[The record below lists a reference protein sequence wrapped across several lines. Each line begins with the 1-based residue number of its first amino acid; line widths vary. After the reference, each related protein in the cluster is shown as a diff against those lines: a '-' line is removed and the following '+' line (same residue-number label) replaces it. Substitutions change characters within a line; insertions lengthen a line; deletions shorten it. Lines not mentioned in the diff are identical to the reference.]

1 MARKQADSLRFT
13 RVKIHNWMNFRDAE
27 VLLLRRAFLI
37 GPNAS
42 GKSNFLDVFRFL
54 SDIARPAGGGLQA
67 AIEARRGFVG
77 VRSLHARGTN
87 SFVEI
92 EVDVGTDVEQKRWS
106 YELRFNKVGKSPR
119 PRVIREIVRRQGQ
132 NVVDR
137 EITDDDEAMSQTL
150 VEQASANVEFRE
162 FVEFLRSARYLH
174 VVPQVVRDR
183 RRALEAGHDPHG
195 GDLLRRMKQ
204 MTGKRRD
211 KTLGLIAE
219 ALKIAVP
226 QFTKLSLEDD
236 ENGVPHLIARFQHWR
251 GPKAKQNEEYF
262 SDGTL
267 RLVGLLWSLSEKG
280 GPLLLEEPEL
290 SLNDSVV
297 NTIPSMFS
305 RMQEQSGRQIIA
317 TTHSAALFDNPD
329 VGLKEVY
336 IIEVDENGSTI
347 TTLYEEL
354 QIRAQV
360 DGGMTISEAVLPLM
374 RPRRIEDLAGVSPI

>member
-1 MARKQADSLRFT
+1 MARKQVDSLRFT
-13 RVKIHNWMNFRDAE
+13 RVKIHNWMNFRNAE
-27 VLLLRRAFLI
+27 VFLLRRAFLI

-77 VRSLHARGTN
+77 LRSLHARGTE
-87 SFVEI
+87 SFVGI
-92 EVDVGTDVEQKRWS
+92 EVEVGTEAEPRRWS
-106 YELRFNKVGKSPR
+106 YELRFNRLGRSPR
-119 PRVIREIVRRQGQ
+119 PTVTREIVRRQGHDVA
-132 NVVDR
+132 NR
-137 EITDDDEAMSQTL
+137 EITTDEEAMSQTL

-183 RRALEAGHDPHG
+183 RRALEAGDDPHG

-204 MTGKRRD
+204 MTTARRD
-211 KTLGLIAE
+211 KGLRLIGE

-226 QFTKLSLEDD
+226 QFTSLYLEDD
-236 ENGVPHLIARFQHWR
+236 EDGVPHLIARFQHWR
-251 GPKAKQNEEYF
+251 KPQAKQNEEYF

-267 RLVGLLWSLSEKG
+267 RLIGLLWSLSENG

-297 NTIPSMFS
+297 STIPTMFL
-305 RMQEQSGRQIIA
+305 RMQERSGRQIIV

-329 VGLKEVY
+329 IGLKEVY
-336 IIEVDENGSTI
+336 LIEVDENGSTI
-347 TTLYEEL
+347 KSLYEDL
-354 QIRAQV
+354 QVRAQV
-360 DGGMTISEAVLPLM
+360 ENGMTISEAVLPLM
-374 RPRRIEDLAGVSPI
+374 RPRHIDDLAGVSAF